1 MELVLMRHGQ
11 TPGNSERR
19 YVGVIDQP
27 LSELGREQALSAGV
41 HPEVARVFVT
51 PLSRT
56 HETASICF
64 PNAEQI
70 VVEGLQEMNFGD
82 FAGRTAD
89 EMYDDADYRAWV
101 DGMCEGVCPN
111 GESRAQATARICRA
125 IGGLVR
131 QAQAAGEDRVIVV
144 AHGGTMMSALSSYCI
159 DRPKRD
165 YYEWLTG
172 NCEGWRVSA
181 ELTKGGTLILR
192 DAQRFYDLGFL
203 NE

>member
-1 MELVLMRHGQ
+1 MELVIMRHGQ

-27 LSELGREQALSAGV
+27 LSELGREQALAAGIC
-41 HPEVARVFVT
+41 PNIERVYVT

-56 HETASICF
+56 HETASLCF

-70 VVEGLQEMNFGD
+70 VVEGLQEMNFGV

-89 EMYDDADYRAWV
+89 EMEDDPDYRAWV
-101 DGMCEGVCPN
+101 DGMCEGQCPG

-125 IGGLVR
+125 LGGLVR
-131 QAQAAGEDRVIVV
+131 QVQASGGQRAIVV
-144 AHGGTMMSALSSYCI
+144 AHGGTMMSALSAYCI
-159 DRPKRD
+159 DKPKRD

-172 NCEGWRVSA
+172 NCEGWRVQA
-181 ELTKGGTLILR
+181 RVTDGGTFILHN
-192 DAQRFYDLGFL
+192 AERFYDLGFL
-203 NE
+203 Q